1 MHACEA
7 YDLRVSLERSRSG
20 TGGRLWMFFEEPYP
34 AYKSRNIFL
43 HLLQSIIQYKDSNF
57 DRLFP
62 NQDYH
67 SGKGF
72 GNLIA
77 LPLQKK
83 AVENG
88 NACFID
94 AGTAE

>member
-1 MHACEA
+1 MFEL
-7 YDLRVSLERSRSG
+7 LRQSNIISP
-20 TGGRLWMFFEEPYP
+20 FEKEP
-34 AYKSRNIFL
+34 S
-43 HLLQSIIQYKDSNF
+43 F

-77 LPLQKK
+77 LPLQGNSIKK
-83 AVENG
+83 ETHILLILTILNHTIISG
-88 NACFID
+88 YILPPIKCEHFLSLNS
-94 AGTAE
+94 